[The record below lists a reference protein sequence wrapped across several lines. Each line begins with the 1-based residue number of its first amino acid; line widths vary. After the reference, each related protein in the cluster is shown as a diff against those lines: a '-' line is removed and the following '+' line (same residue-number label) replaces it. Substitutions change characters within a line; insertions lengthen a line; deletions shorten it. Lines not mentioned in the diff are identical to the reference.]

1 MILPETGFRWWYQ
14 ERKRLNK
21 VGEKKQSSM
30 QQHKKKTE
38 DVITTRLSGEQPFV
52 LIFDKKDSHER
63 HYFGGSQLWLLRS
76 NGVHGGCGTVA
87 AANILAYL
95 ALNRGEDWKQLYPF
109 PDTSRDHFIQH
120 MESVYRVV
128 KPLPLPNKIPWV
140 PGNFIKRIPLSLGIP
155 GLSFFSKRLVRY
167 GTVKGVTLFPVWR
180 DRKERPHLNTSLQM
194 SLHQAVQYIRQG
206 LGSGC
211 PVAMINTRNPA
222 LQAVSHRT
230 DELTDATTVNDF
242 QRHWVVITALLENQ
256 KTGQVFIEVSSWGYR
271 VNLNLS
277 SLWGKGYSGLIY
289 FR

>member
-1 MILPETGFRWWYQ
+1 MG
-14 ERKRLNK
+14 RLNK
-21 VGEKKQSSM
+21 VGEKKLSGM
-30 QQHKKKTE
+30 QQHIKKTE
-38 DVITTRLSGEQPFV
+38 HTITTRLSGEHPFI
-52 LIFDKKDSHER
+52 LIFDRTDSQER
-63 HYFGGSQLWLLRS
+63 HYFGGSQQWLLRS

-128 KPLPLPNKIPWV
+128 KPLPFPDRIPWV
-140 PGNFIKRIPLSLGIP
+140 PRNIIKRAPSSFGIP

-167 GTVKGVTLFPVWR
+167 GTAKGVKLVPVWR
-180 DRKERPHLNTSLQM
+180 DIKERPHLNTSLQM
-194 SLHQAVQYIRQG
+194 SLQQAVEYIRQG

-211 PVAMINTRNPA
+211 PVAMINTWNPE

-230 DELTDATTVNDF
+230 DELTEATTVNDF

-256 KTGQVFIEVSSWGYR
+256 KTGQVFIEVSSWAYR

>member
-1 MILPETGFRWWYQ
+1 ME
-14 ERKRLNK
+14 RLNK
-21 VGEKKQSSM
+21 VGEKEQSGI
-30 QQHKKKTE
+30 QQHEKRPE
-38 DVITTRLSGEQPFV
+38 GVITTRLSGEQPFV
-52 LIFDKKDSHER
+52 IVFDRTDSHER
-63 HYFGGSQLWLLRS
+63 YYFGGSQLWLLKP
-76 NGVHGGCGTVA
+76 NGVQGGCGTVA

-95 ALNRGEDWKQLYPF
+95 ALNRGEEWKQLYPF
-109 PDTSRDHFIQH
+109 SDTSRDHFIQH

-128 KPLPLPNKIPWV
+128 KPLPLPNEIHWV
-140 PGNFIKRIPLSLGIP
+140 PGNIIKSVPSSLGIP

-167 GTVKGVTLFPVWR
+167 GTAKGVTLYPVWR

-194 SLHQAVQYIRQG
+194 SVHQAVEYIRQG

-211 PVAMINTRNPA
+211 PVAMINTWNPA
-222 LQAVSHRT
+222 LKAVSHRI
-230 DELTDATTVNDF
+230 DETTGATTVNDF
-242 QRHWVVITALLENQ
+242 QRHWVVITTLLENQ